1 MLISRPHPKYKNY
14 LIIFEKKNLDQLI
27 TISMTSTSASMR
39 KKYMYCIKSFLICM
53 LFSSTCAT
61 VNIRSLHFCHN
72 LFLFSRKTMS
82 SSSPPS
88 DMIHQ
93 RSMVPVCTSVLTFTG
108 QLSMPFVII
117 KADSSWLIILNVSI
131 CLKIDFFRSFK
142 SLKE

>member
-1 MLISRPHPKYKNY
+1 MFALR
-14 LIIFEKKNLDQLI
+14 FQLI
-27 TISMTSTSASMR
+27 VTISITSTSASIR

-72 LFLFSRKTMS
+72 LFFLSRKTMR

-88 DMIHQ
+88 DIIHQ
-93 RSMVPVCTSVLTFTG
+93 RSMVPVCASVLAFTG

-117 KADSSWLIILNVSI
+117 KADSSWPIILNVSI
-131 CLKIDFFRSFK
+131 CFKRRFFNRLFATKK
-142 SLKE
+142 S